1 MRDMRGLPRPEYP
14 RPSFR
19 RRDWVNL
26 NGDWDFGADESRNF
40 DRRIL
45 VPFSP
50 QSQLSGI
57 GERVPG
63 DVLWYRHRFDAPD
76 SKRLLLHFGAVDYRA
91 TVWVNGEE
99 VAAHE
104 GGHTPFSA
112 DISRFAG
119 RHDNVLVVRAED
131 PFADLTIPR
140 GKQYWKQT
148 SEEIFYT
155 PTSGI
160 WQTVWLEP
168 LPERFIRELV
178 IRPDLDAAAIDIE
191 VSASGGVDVVV
202 TLSGEAVGRWRGSD
216 EGRIQLSRV
225 MPWSPEAP
233 HLYEVDVSML
243 DGTDRVVTYF
253 GLRKLETKDGT
264 LCLNGAPYIH
274 RLVLDQG
281 YFLDGLLTAPT
292 DGDLRRDI
300 ELAKSMG
307 FNGARKH
314 QKIEDPRW
322 LYWADILGFLVWSEM
337 PNFHERSPEAERRLT
352 SEWREAVMRD
362 AHHPSIVAWV
372 PV

>member
-1 MRDMRGLPRPEYP
+1 MRGLPRPEYP

-26 NGDWDFGADESRNF
+26 NGEWDFGAGDSRNF
-40 DRRIL
+40 DRRIV
-45 VPFSP
+45 VPFGP
-50 QSQLSGI
+50 QSELSGL
-57 GERVPG
+57 GVRVPG
-63 DVLWYRHRFDAPD
+63 DVLWYRRRFDAPD
-76 SKRLLLHFGAVDYRA
+76 SARLLLHFGAVDYRA
-91 TVWVNGEE
+91 TVWVNDEE
-99 VAAHE
+99 VATHE

-112 DISRFAG
+112 DVSRFAG
-119 RHDNVLVVRAED
+119 RPDNVVVVRAED

-140 GKQYWKQT
+140 GKQYWNET

-168 LPERFIRELV
+168 MPERSITSLV
-178 IRPDLDAAAIDIE
+178 LWPNLEAAAVDIE
-191 VSASGGVDVVV
+191 VVADGGVDAVV
-202 TLSGEAVGRWRGSD
+202 TLQGEAVGRWHGSD
-216 EGRIQLSRV
+216 KGRIALDRV

-253 GLRKLETKDGT
+253 GLRKVETKDGQ
-264 LCLNGAPYIH
+264 LWLNGAPYIQ

-281 YFLDGLLTAPT
+281 YFPGGLLTAGT
-292 DGDLRRDI
+292 DAELRRDI

-314 QKIEDPRW
+314 QKIEDPR
-322 LYWADILGFLVWSEM
+322 
-337 PNFHERSPEAERRLT
+337 
-352 SEWREAVMRD
+352 
-362 AHHPSIVAWV
+362 
-372 PV
+372 